1 MSSDPHGHDKEP
13 IILTSGRRMGK
24 GLVIVAVTL
33 AIGAAILIP
42 FFDAMFLN
50 PPPVALI
57 PAPQPPAEGEE
68 QPPQAGVTTI
78 AILQGASTQG
88 APDYDPDP
96 AEIPLGNKIV
106 WDNKDSVPHTATSG
120 TGPEDPESAAL
131 FDTELVMGGEKSP
144 EITLEE
150 VGEGDAIDYY
160 CTLHPYMKAQLTMV
174 AADAGGAP
182 AAGGNGAATGGPT
195 INILEGSSTQG
206 APDYDPDPLEV
217 AKGDVI
223 TVVNQDTTLH
233 TVTNGAS
240 PGDSTAGTL
249 FDTEFMDPDA
259 TAEIDTSTLDP
270 AEYDYFCQVHPY
282 MVGKLTVTE

>member
-1 MSSDPHGHDKEP
+1 
-13 IILTSGRRMGK
+13 MGK
-24 GLVIVAVTL
+24 GLVIVAVTM

-78 AILQGASTQG
+78 AILQGSSTQG

-106 WDNKDSVPHTATSG
+106 WDNQDSVPHTATSG

-131 FDTELVMGGEKSP
+131 FNTELVMGGEESP
-144 EITLEE
+144 EITLEG
-150 VGEGDAIDYY
+150 VGEGDTIDYY
-160 CTLHPYMKAQLTMV
+160 CTFHPYMKAQLMMV

-182 AAGGNGAATGGPT
+182 AAGGNGTATDGPT
-195 INILEGSSTQG
+195 INILEGSATQG

-223 TVVNQDTTLH
+223 TVVNQDATLH

-240 PGDSTAGTL
+240 PSDSTAAQL
-249 FDTEFMDPDA
+249 FDTGFMDPDA